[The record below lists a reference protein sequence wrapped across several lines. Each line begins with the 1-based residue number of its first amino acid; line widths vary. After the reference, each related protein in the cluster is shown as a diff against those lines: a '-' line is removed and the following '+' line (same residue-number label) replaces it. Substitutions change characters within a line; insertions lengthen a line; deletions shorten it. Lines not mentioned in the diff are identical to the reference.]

1 MNDTGKNARK
11 ATKRRKE
18 PPKVVHP
25 IGGETSEPSYPI
37 KFRIINPIGRPTEYQ
52 EDMCQEVINFGK
64 LGYSRTAIAAK
75 LGISRN
81 TLYQWVKQYPEFH
94 DAMEKAVEESQ
105 IFWEDTLRMTAI
117 GVIEKGS
124 ATATIFALKSQFQ
137 QDWKDIKTTELVG
150 ANGGPVQVQA
160 IVFDPDEMDPDE
172 IEAAE
177 RLLLSYEQ
185 KLKEAEDD

>member
-1 MNDTGKNARK
+1 MSDTGKNSRRPAKKRK
-11 ATKRRKE
+11 D
-18 PPKVVHP
+18 PPKVIPP
-25 IGGETSEPSYPI
+25 IGEDTSEHMK
-37 KFRIINPIGRPTEYQ
+37 KFKYRIINPIGRPTEYQ
-52 EDMCQEVINFGK
+52 EDMCQEVIKFGK

-81 TLYQWVKQYPEFH
+81 TLYQWVKQYPDFQ

-105 IFWEDTLRMTAI
+105 IFWEDALRLTAM
-117 GVIEKGS
+117 GALEKAN

-137 QDWKDIKTTELVG
+137 QDWKEIRTTELVG

-177 RLLLSYEQ
+177 RLLLAYEQ
-185 KLKEAEDD
+185 KLREAEDD

>member
-1 MNDTGKNARK
+1 MNDTGK
-11 ATKRRKE
+11 TKRKSQKPRVE
-18 PPKVVHP
+18 QEHP
-25 IGGETSEPSYPI
+25 IGVEDSNQAYTPKYWIMS
-37 KFRIINPIGRPTEYQ
+37 PIGRPTEYH
-52 EDMCQEVINFGK
+52 EDMCQKVITFGK
-64 LGYSRTAIAAK
+64 QGYSRTAIAAK
-75 LGISRN
+75 LGISRQ
-81 TLYQWVKQYPEFH
+81 TLYLWVKQYPDFF

-105 IFWEDTLRMTAI
+105 IFWEDALRLTAM
-117 GVIEKGS
+117 GALEKAN

-137 QDWKDIKTTELVG
+137 QDWKEIRTTELVG

-160 IVFDPDEMDPDE
+160 IVFDPEEMDPDE

>member
-1 MNDTGKNARK
+1 MNDTGK
-11 ATKRRKE
+11 TKRKSQKPRVE
-18 PPKVVHP
+18 QEHP
-25 IGGETSEPSYPI
+25 IGMEDSNQAYTPKYWIMS
-37 KFRIINPIGRPTEYQ
+37 PIGRPTEYQ
-52 EDMCQEVINFGK
+52 EDMCQKVIGFGK
-64 LGYSRTAIAAK
+64 QGYSRTAIAAK
-75 LGISRN
+75 LGISRQ
-81 TLYQWVKQYPEFH
+81 TLYLWVKQYPDFF

-105 IFWEDTLRMTAI
+105 IFWEDALRLTAM
-117 GVIEKGS
+117 GALEKAN

-137 QDWKDIKTTELVG
+137 QDWKEIRTTELVG

-160 IVFDPDEMDPDE
+160 IVFDPEEMDPDE